1 MSNRKPPK
9 TDSMEDIPVEQRVKL
24 MLAGTNFHL
33 KNMLNERIEKSKLVT
48 NTLRDDKRWEL
59 ESLLNEII
67 KYQFVIQLIEAIIRF
82 L

>member
-1 MSNRKPPK
+1 MSAKPKADTTENLP
-9 TDSMEDIPVEQRVKL
+9 PEQKVKL
-24 MLAGTNFHL
+24 MLAGANYHL
-33 KNMLNERIEKSKLVT
+33 KNILNERVEKSKLVT

-67 KYQFVIQLIEAIIRF
+67 KYQFVIRVIEAIIGF